1 MDDEIKIEFISEGFR
16 KILTSENVRAL
27 VEGEATKIQERAN
40 SMAGGR
46 ETEGFVVN
54 TMMGD
59 FGKSRNWSP
68 RWISNVQAADYEA
81 AVAAAEDKVLDRAV
95 K

>member
-1 MDDEIKIEFISEGFR
+1 MAEEIKIEFISEGFR

-46 ETEGFVVN
+46 DTEGFVVN
-54 TMMGD
+54 TMMGNY
-59 FGKSRNWSP
+59 GGG

>member
-54 TMMGD
+54 TMMGSY
-59 FGKSRNWSP
+59 GHSP